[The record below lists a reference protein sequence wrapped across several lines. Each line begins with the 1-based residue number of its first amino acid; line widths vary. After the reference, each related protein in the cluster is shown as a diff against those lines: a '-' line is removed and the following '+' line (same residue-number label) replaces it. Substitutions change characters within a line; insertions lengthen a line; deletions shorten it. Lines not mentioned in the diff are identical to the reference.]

1 MALLPQF
8 RSFIEGI
15 KETNLTSKTEHVL
28 TNYNLAEI
36 VLRLSAIVVK
46 NLAIMPVNATQ
57 K

>member
-15 KETNLTSKTEHVL
+15 EEMNLTSKTKHIL
-28 TNYNLAEI
+28 TNHNLAEI
-36 VLRLSAIVVK
+36 VMMLSAIIVK